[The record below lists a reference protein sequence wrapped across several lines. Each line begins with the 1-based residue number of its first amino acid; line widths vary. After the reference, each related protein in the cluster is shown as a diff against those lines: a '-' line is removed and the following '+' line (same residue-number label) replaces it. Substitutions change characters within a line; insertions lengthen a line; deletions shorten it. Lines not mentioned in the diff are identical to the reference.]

1 VTARGAALFWSLAV
15 VWGIPYLLIRV
26 AVDELSPA
34 VVVFGRCLIGALVLL
49 PFALRGGGIRRVLA
63 RWPVILAY
71 AAVEVA
77 GPWYL
82 LSDAEQHITSSLA
95 GLLVATVP
103 IIGVAIAFVIRLDD
117 RLDLLRAIG
126 LLVGFGGVIALVG
139 LDVGTHVPLW
149 PTVQVLLVALGY
161 AIGPMIVNRYLS
173 DLPPVATNLVV
184 LSVCTVGYAPF
195 AAATWPQD
203 QPSGQA
209 VWSVVGLGVVCTA
222 VAFVLLFAL
231 IGEVGPTRATVITY
245 INPAVAIVAGVLL
258 LDEPLTAG
266 ILVGFPLVLAGA
278 VLATRRR
285 SGLAPRVAAADSSG
299 EARVP

>member
-1 VTARGAALFWSLAV
+1 MTARGAALFWSLAV
-15 VWGIPYLLIRV
+15 IWGIPYLLIRV
-26 AVDELSPA
+26 AVEELSPS
-34 VVVFGRCLIGALVLL
+34 VVVFGRCVIGALVLL
-49 PFALRGGGIRRVLA
+49 PFALRSDDIRRVLA
-63 RWPVILAY
+63 RWPIVLAY

-77 GPWYL
+77 APWYL

-103 IIGVAIAFVIRLDD
+103 IIGVAIAFLIRLED
-117 RLDLLRAIG
+117 RLDPLRAVG
-126 LLVGFGGVIALVG
+126 LALGFSGVIALVG
-139 LDVGTHVPLW
+139 LDVGTHVPLL
-149 PTVQVLLVALGY
+149 PTLQVLAVALGY

-173 DLPPVATNLVV
+173 DLPPVATNLEV
-184 LSVCTVGYAPF
+184 LSVCGIGYAPF

-203 QPSGQA
+203 QPSLQA
-209 VWSVVGLGVVCTA
+209 VGAVVALGVVCTA

-245 INPAVAIVAGVLL
+245 INPAVAIIAGVLL

-278 VLATRRR
+278 VLATRKR
-285 SGLAPRVAAADSSG
+285 SGPVPRAAAADSSG

>member
-1 VTARGAALFWSLAV
+1 VTARGAALFWSLAL

-34 VVVFGRCLIGALVLL
+34 VVVFARCLIGALVLL

-63 RWPVILAY
+63 RWPVVLAY

-117 RLDLLRAIG
+117 RLDLLRAVG
-126 LLVGFGGVIALVG
+126 LLVGFGGVVALVG

-149 PTVQVLLVALGY
+149 PTLQVLLVAVGY

-173 DLPPVATNLVV
+173 DLPPATTNFVTLT
-184 LSVCTVGYAPF
+184 VCAVGYAPF
-195 AAATWPQD
+195 AAVTRPQD
-203 QPSGQA
+203 PPSAQA
-209 VWSVVGLGVVCTA
+209 VWAVVALGVVCTA
-222 VAFVLLFAL
+222 LAFILLFAL

-245 INPAVAIVAGVLL
+245 VNPAVAIIAGVLL

-285 SGLAPRVAAADSSG
+285 PGPLPRAAVPGASGD
-299 EARVP
+299 ARVP

>member
-1 VTARGAALFWSLAV
+1 MSPRGWALFWSLAV
-15 VWGIPYLLIRV
+15 IWGIPYLLIRV

-34 VVVFGRCLIGALVLL
+34 VVVFGRCVIGALVLL
-49 PFALRGGGIRRVLA
+49 PFALRGSGVRRVLA
-63 RWPVILAY
+63 RWPIVLVY

-103 IIGVAIAFVIRLDD
+103 IIGAVIAFVIRLDD
-117 RLDLLRAIG
+117 RLDLVRATG
-126 LLVGFGGVIALVG
+126 LLLGFGGVVALVG

-149 PTVQVLLVALGY
+149 PTLQVLLVALGY
-161 AIGPMIVNRYLS
+161 AIGPMIVTRYLS
-173 DLPPVATNLVV
+173 DLPPVEVNLVV
-184 LSVCTVGYAPF
+184 LSVCALGYAPF
-195 AAATWPQD
+195 ALATWPD
-203 QPSGQA
+203 SRPSAQA
-209 VWSVVGLGVVCTA
+209 IGSVVALGVVCTA

-245 INPAVAIVAGVLL
+245 INPAVAIIAGVLL

-278 VLATRRR
+278 FLATRRR
-285 SGLAPRVAAADSSG
+285 SGPVPRGATAADAG
-299 EARVP
+299 PARVP